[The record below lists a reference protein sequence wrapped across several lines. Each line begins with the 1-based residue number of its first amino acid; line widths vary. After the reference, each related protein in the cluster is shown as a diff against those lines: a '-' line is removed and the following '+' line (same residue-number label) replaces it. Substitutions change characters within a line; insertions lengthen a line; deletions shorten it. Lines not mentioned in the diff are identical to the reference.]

1 MHSKILFIK
10 PKLKLSNK
18 IAVVG
23 SSNNL
28 SKGNYASEIDSHDEV
43 VRFNRAPVLGYEHI
57 VGSKTTLRVVNN
69 HVFENKEEIRGYT
82 NQPKD
87 FIKELRGQRILLYSG
102 SKRPW
107 KQRYKNS
114 HISNKLH
121 KFNYDKL
128 HEIKRC
134 LNFSSDLILTSG
146 EAVSVGLLSAI
157 LKKRNIKSIPLLGWQ
172 IPIITDSN
180 HQKAK
185 ILNIDKVRIDKYLND
200 YDVLVVAGFQGV
212 DIDGKITSL
221 GRGGSDT
228 TAVAVAAAVDADRC
242 DIYTDVDGVYST
254 DPNLEPKAKKINK
267 LAFEEM
273 LEMSSTGAKVLHT
286 RSVELAMK
294 NNLTLQVLSSIT
306 KQSGTL
312 VVDENKLIEKEIV
325 SGVSFSNNESKLT
338 LSGIADKPGISAT
351 IFGLLANNNINVD
364 MIVQNTSQD
373 GVTANITFT
382 VPNSEIHNAKKIL
395 EENQNL
401 IDFKSIETD
410 SNISKISVIG
420 MGMMSQSGVAKKMF
434 TTLADNSINILAIS
448 TSEIKISVLINKK
461 FTKIAVKSLHEAY
474 NLGN

>member
-1 MHSKILFIK
+1 M
-10 PKLKLSNK
+10 KLIVMKFGGTS
-18 IAVVG
+18 VG
-23 SSNNL
+23 SIDKINNVANIVEKQLNDKKLIVVLSAMSGVTNKMQEYIDEIESN
-28 SKGNYASEIDSHDEV
+28 EI
-43 VRFNRAPVLGYEHI
+43 I
-57 VGSKTTLRVVNN
+57 
-69 HVFENKEEIRGYT
+69 EN
-82 NQPKD
+82 
-87 FIKELRGQRILLYSG
+87 
-102 SKRPW
+102 
-107 KQRYKNS
+107 
-114 HISNKLH
+114 
-121 KFNYDKL
+121 
-128 HEIKRC
+128 
-134 LNFSSDLILTSG
+134 DLILTSG

-185 ILNIDKVRIDKYLND
+185 ILNIDKVRIDKYLNN

-212 DIDGKITSL
+212 DVDGKITSL

-410 SNISKISVIG
+410 TNISKISVIG

-448 TSEIKISVLINKK
+448 TSEIKISVLIDKK

>member
-1 MHSKILFIK
+1 M
-10 PKLKLSNK
+10 KLVVMKFGGTSVGSINK
-18 IAVVG
+18 INNVANIVENQLNDKKLIVV
-23 SSNNL
+23 L
-28 SKGNYASEIDSHDEV
+28 SAMSGVTNKMQEYIDDIESKEI
-43 VRFNRAPVLGYEHI
+43 I
-57 VGSKTTLRVVNN
+57 
-69 HVFENKEEIRGYT
+69 EN
-82 NQPKD
+82 
-87 FIKELRGQRILLYSG
+87 
-102 SKRPW
+102 
-107 KQRYKNS
+107 
-114 HISNKLH
+114 
-121 KFNYDKL
+121 
-128 HEIKRC
+128 
-134 LNFSSDLILTSG
+134 DLILTSG

-157 LKKRNIKSIPLLGWQ
+157 LKKRNIKSVPLLGWQ

-185 ILNIDKVRIDKYLND
+185 ILNIDKARIDQYLKN
-200 YDVLVVAGFQGV
+200 YDVIVVAGFQGV
-212 DIDGKITSL
+212 DINGNITSL

-228 TAVAVAAAVDADRC
+228 TAVAVAAAVHADRC
-242 DIYTDVDGVYST
+242 DIYTDVDGVYTT

-294 NNLTLQVLSSIT
+294 NKLTLQVLSSIT
-306 KQSGTL
+306 KESGTL

-325 SGVSFSNNESKLT
+325 SGVSYSNNESKLT

-382 VPNSEIHNAKKIL
+382 VPNSEIHNSKKIL
-395 EENQNL
+395 EDNQNL

-434 TTLADNSINILAIS
+434 TTLADNLINILAIS

-474 NLGN
+474 NLGK

>member
-1 MHSKILFIK
+1 M
-10 PKLKLSNK
+10 KLVVMKFGGTS
-18 IAVVG
+18 VG
-23 SSNNL
+23 SIDKIKNVANIVEKQLNDKKLIIVLSAMSGVTNKMQEYIDQIESN
-28 SKGNYASEIDSHDEV
+28 EI
-43 VRFNRAPVLGYEHI
+43 I
-57 VGSKTTLRVVNN
+57 
-69 HVFENKEEIRGYT
+69 EN
-82 NQPKD
+82 
-87 FIKELRGQRILLYSG
+87 
-102 SKRPW
+102 
-107 KQRYKNS
+107 
-114 HISNKLH
+114 
-121 KFNYDKL
+121 
-128 HEIKRC
+128 
-134 LNFSSDLILTSG
+134 DLILTSG

-157 LKKRNIKSIPLLGWQ
+157 LKKRNIKSVPLLGWQ

-185 ILNIDKVRIDKYLND
+185 ILNIDKVRIEQYLKN
-200 YDVLVVAGFQGV
+200 YDVIVVAGFQGV
-212 DIDGKITSL
+212 DLDGNITSL

-228 TAVAVAAAVDADRC
+228 TAVAVAAAVNADRC
-242 DIYTDVDGVYST
+242 DIYTDVEGVYTT

-306 KQSGTL
+306 NQSGTL

-325 SGVSFSNNESKLT
+325 SGVSYSNNESKLT

-351 IFGLLANNNINVD
+351 IFGLLANENINVD

-382 VPNSEIHNAKKIL
+382 VPNSEIHNAKKLI
-395 EENQNL
+395 EEKQNL
-401 IDFKSIETD
+401 INFKSIETNT
-410 SNISKISVIG
+410 NISKISVIG

-434 TTLADNSINILAIS
+434 STLADNSINILAIS
-448 TSEIKISVLINKK
+448 TSEIKISVLIDEK

-474 NLGN
+474 NLAN

>member
-1 MHSKILFIK
+1 M
-10 PKLKLSNK
+10 KLVVMKFGGTS
-18 IAVVG
+18 VG
-23 SSNNL
+23 SIDKINNVANIVEKQLNDKKLIVVLSAMSGVTNKMQEYIDEIESN
-28 SKGNYASEIDSHDEV
+28 EI
-43 VRFNRAPVLGYEHI
+43 I
-57 VGSKTTLRVVNN
+57 
-69 HVFENKEEIRGYT
+69 EN
-82 NQPKD
+82 
-87 FIKELRGQRILLYSG
+87 
-102 SKRPW
+102 
-107 KQRYKNS
+107 
-114 HISNKLH
+114 
-121 KFNYDKL
+121 
-128 HEIKRC
+128 
-134 LNFSSDLILTSG
+134 DLILTSG

-200 YDVLVVAGFQGV
+200 YDVLVVAGFQGI

>member
-1 MHSKILFIK
+1 M
-10 PKLKLSNK
+10 KLVVMKFGGTS
-18 IAVVG
+18 VG
-23 SSNNL
+23 SIDKINNVAKIVEKQLNNKKLIVVLSAMSGVTNKMQEYIDEIESN
-28 SKGNYASEIDSHDEV
+28 EV
-43 VRFNRAPVLGYEHI
+43 I
-57 VGSKTTLRVVNN
+57 
-69 HVFENKEEIRGYT
+69 EN
-82 NQPKD
+82 
-87 FIKELRGQRILLYSG
+87 
-102 SKRPW
+102 
-107 KQRYKNS
+107 
-114 HISNKLH
+114 
-121 KFNYDKL
+121 
-128 HEIKRC
+128 
-134 LNFSSDLILTSG
+134 DLILTSG

-157 LKKRNIKSIPLLGWQ
+157 LKKRKIKSVPLLGWQ

-185 ILNIDKVRIDKYLND
+185 ILNIDKNRIDQFLKD
-200 YDVLVVAGFQGV
+200 YDVIVIAGFQGV
-212 DIDGKITSL
+212 DMDGNITSL

-228 TAVAVAAAVDADRC
+228 TAVAIAAAVDADRC
-242 DIYTDVDGVYST
+242 DIYTDVDGVYTT

-306 KQSGTL
+306 KEDGTL
-312 VVDENKLIEKEIV
+312 VVDESKLIEKEIV
-325 SGVSFSNNESKLT
+325 SGVSYSNNDSKLT

-382 VPNSEIHNAKKIL
+382 VPNSEINNAKKLL
-395 EENQNL
+395 EENQKL

-410 SNISKISVIG
+410 TNISKISVIG

-434 TTLADNSINILAIS
+434 ATLAGNSINILAIS
-448 TSEIKISVLINKK
+448 TSEIKISVLIDKK
-461 FTKIAVKSLHEAY
+461 FTKIAVKSLHQAY
-474 NLGN
+474 NLNS

>member
-1 MHSKILFIK
+1 M
-10 PKLKLSNK
+10 KLIVMKFGGTS
-18 IAVVG
+18 VG
-23 SSNNL
+23 SIDKINNVA
-28 SKGNYASEIDSHDEV
+28 N
-43 VRFNRAPVLGYEHI
+43 I
-57 VGSKTTLRVVNN
+57 V
-69 HVFENKEEIRGYT
+69 E
-82 NQPKD
+82 
-87 FIKELRGQRILLYSG
+87 KELNDRKLIVVLSAMSG
-102 SKRPW
+102 VTNKM
-107 KQRYKNS
+107 QEY
-114 HISNKLH
+114 IDEIESN
-121 KFNYDKL
+121 
-128 HEIKRC
+128 EIIE
-134 LNFSSDLILTSG
+134 NDLILTSG

-200 YDVLVVAGFQGV
+200 YDVLVVAGFQGI

-306 KQSGTL
+306 KKDGTL

-325 SGVSFSNNESKLT
+325 SGVSYSNNDSKLT

-382 VPNSEIHNAKKIL
+382 VSNSEIDNAKKL
-395 EENQNL
+395 LDENQKL

-410 SNISKISVIG
+410 TNISKISVIG

-434 TTLADNSINILAIS
+434 TTLAENSINILAIS
-448 TSEIKISVLINKK
+448 TSEIKISVLIDKK
-461 FTKIAVKSLHEAY
+461 FTKIAVKSLHQAY
-474 NLGN
+474 NLSS

>member
-1 MHSKILFIK
+1 M
-10 PKLKLSNK
+10 KLVVMKFGGTS
-18 IAVVG
+18 VG
-23 SSNNL
+23 SIDKINNVANIVEKQLNDKKLIVVLSAMSGVTNKMQEYIDEIESN
-28 SKGNYASEIDSHDEV
+28 EI
-43 VRFNRAPVLGYEHI
+43 I
-57 VGSKTTLRVVNN
+57 
-69 HVFENKEEIRGYT
+69 EN
-82 NQPKD
+82 
-87 FIKELRGQRILLYSG
+87 
-102 SKRPW
+102 
-107 KQRYKNS
+107 
-114 HISNKLH
+114 
-121 KFNYDKL
+121 
-128 HEIKRC
+128 
-134 LNFSSDLILTSG
+134 DLILTSG

-157 LKKRNIKSIPLLGWQ
+157 LKKRNINSIPLLGWQ

-185 ILNIDKVRIDKYLND
+185 ILNIDKNRIDQFLKD
-200 YDVLVVAGFQGV
+200 YDVIVVAGFQGV
-212 DIDGKITSL
+212 NMDGNITSL

-242 DIYTDVDGVYST
+242 DIYTDVDGVYTT

-306 KQSGTL
+306 KQGGTF

-325 SGVSFSNNESKLT
+325 SGVSYSNNESKLT

-382 VPNSEIHNAKKIL
+382 VPNSEIHNTKKLL
-395 EENQNL
+395 EDNQNL

-410 SNISKISVIG
+410 TNISKISVIG

-434 TTLADNSINILAIS
+434 STLAENSINILAIS
-448 TSEIKISVLINKK
+448 TSEIKISVLIDKK

-474 NLGN
+474 NLSK

>member
-1 MHSKILFIK
+1 M
-10 PKLKLSNK
+10 KLIVMKFGGTS
-18 IAVVG
+18 VG
-23 SSNNL
+23 SIDKINNVANIVEKQLNDKKLIVVLSAMSGVTNKMQEYIDEIESN
-28 SKGNYASEIDSHDEV
+28 EI
-43 VRFNRAPVLGYEHI
+43 I
-57 VGSKTTLRVVNN
+57 
-69 HVFENKEEIRGYT
+69 EN
-82 NQPKD
+82 
-87 FIKELRGQRILLYSG
+87 
-102 SKRPW
+102 
-107 KQRYKNS
+107 
-114 HISNKLH
+114 
-121 KFNYDKL
+121 
-128 HEIKRC
+128 
-134 LNFSSDLILTSG
+134 DLILTSG

-185 ILNIDKVRIDKYLND
+185 ILNIDKIRINKYLND

-228 TAVAVAAAVDADRC
+228 TAVAVAAAVEADRC

-382 VPNSEIHNAKKIL
+382 VPNSEIYNAKKIL
-395 EENQNL
+395 EENQNI

-410 SNISKISVIG
+410 KNISKISVIG

-474 NLGN
+474 NLGK

>member
-1 MHSKILFIK
+1 M
-10 PKLKLSNK
+10 KLVVMKFGGTS
-18 IAVVG
+18 VG
-23 SSNNL
+23 SIDKINNVANIVEKQLNDKKLIVVLSAMSGVTNKMQEYIDEIESN
-28 SKGNYASEIDSHDEV
+28 EI
-43 VRFNRAPVLGYEHI
+43 I
-57 VGSKTTLRVVNN
+57 
-69 HVFENKEEIRGYT
+69 EN
-82 NQPKD
+82 
-87 FIKELRGQRILLYSG
+87 
-102 SKRPW
+102 
-107 KQRYKNS
+107 
-114 HISNKLH
+114 
-121 KFNYDKL
+121 
-128 HEIKRC
+128 
-134 LNFSSDLILTSG
+134 DLILTSG

-185 ILNIDKVRIDKYLND
+185 ILNIDKVRIDKYLID
-200 YDVLVVAGFQGV
+200 YDVLVVAGFQGI
-212 DIDGKITSL
+212 DIDGNITSL

-254 DPNLEPKAKKINK
+254 DPNLEPKAKKISK

-382 VPNSEIHNAKKIL
+382 VPNNEIHNAKKIL

-434 TTLADNSINILAIS
+434 TTLAENSINILAIS
-448 TSEIKISVLINKK
+448 TSEIKISVLIDKK

-474 NLGN
+474 NLNK